1 MTPGSDQ
8 SRVTGPASRVSES
21 EPRVR
26 RSTLHDP
33 RLGTRDAGPAAQRAA
48 AGFTLIELMIVVTII
63 GILAT
68 ISQPMFRNAVVQ
80 AREAALRENLYVLR
94 DALDKYFADNDK
106 YPENLGDLV
115 EKRYV
120 RKVPKD
126 PITGSSETWQLV
138 YYTDDKGQQAGII
151 DVKSG
156 SDAAGSDG
164 QKYSDW

>member
-1 MTPGSDQ
+1 MRPRLRSDPG
-8 SRVTGPASRVSES
+8 
-21 EPRVR
+21 
-26 RSTLHDP
+26 
-33 RLGTRDAGPAAQRAA
+33 LGTRDSGPAARRAA

-68 ISQPMFRNAVVQ
+68 ISQPMFRNAMAQ

-94 DALDKYFADNDK
+94 DAIDKFSADNDK
-106 YPENLGDLV
+106 YPESLTDLV

-120 RKVPKD
+120 RKLPKD
-126 PITGSSETWQLV
+126 PITGSAESWQVV
-138 YYTDDKGQQAGII
+138 YFTDDKGQQAGII

-156 SDAAGSDG
+156 SDATGSDG

>member
-1 MTPGSDQ
+1 MTPGNHQ
-8 SRVTGPASRVSES
+8 SRVTSPGSRVSERG
-21 EPRVR
+21 PRVR
-26 RSTLHDP
+26 RSTFHDP
-33 RLGTRDAGPAAQRAA
+33 RLATRDSGPAPRGA

-68 ISQPMFRNAVVQ
+68 ISQPMFRNAVMQ

-94 DALDKYFADNDK
+94 DAIDKYFADNDK
-106 YPENLGDLV
+106 YPENLADLV

-126 PITGSSETWQLV
+126 PITGSSESWQIV